1 MASKEFKWLHLTDLH
16 VGQYS
21 MNWLWPNL
29 KSAFIADLERMYKNT
44 GGFDALI
51 FSGDLTQKGSSAEYD
66 TLTSLLLE
74 LYENLDKWGGIPL
87 FFPVPGNHDL
97 VRPDMSDP
105 ESLLIKRW
113 WEEPAVSKKF
123 WQDDNNRYRK
133 HIEKTF
139 ENYTNWL
146 NDLPSRGIKTP
157 VMTAGILPGDRSTK
171 IKLDGLS
178 VGIVGLNSTFLQID
192 GEEFEGKLAMDV
204 RQLLAVTDDNPSAW
218 CAENDINFL
227 VTHHPPAWLEPQTR
241 HAFLQEISPPNRF
254 TAHLYGHMHEAGSTT
269 LSIGG
274 GPSRKSIQGPSIFG
288 LEFLK
293 DETSKR
299 LHGYSAGV
307 ISIDADTANWRLWPR
322 KDHVRSDGARRF
334 IPDYEFA
341 LEDGEEYTNE
351 SLQLVRKD
359 TATTPTSKIT
369 SAEIVVSSIKDAT
382 GNEVVLSR
390 AKYHIPESDQDV
402 FVRLAAQQAC
412 TAAIAIDRIVWICTD
427 WGLGTDGF
435 IYSVARQLNRQNQP
449 FYQIDLGNYESRDE
463 FLAKF
468 PEAHGCSFPDFC
480 RFLVNSEAG
489 FLIFNNASSETEKI
503 VTDVENLGRMVLDF
517 CPQISVLVITR
528 MPPITGK
535 LAHVELMPLDEADTR
550 SYVFKHGLT
559 GDDVK
564 NARDIAEIF
573 RLTDGIPSKIERLI
587 RRLRVVS
594 LHEISTSYGM
604 DSSENAKSREDIP
617 RALTKAV
624 NSIIDS
630 TEDGMQRTALM
641 LKLLCILPYGETLN
655 KIKRFDSQKVF
666 YIDHAEELLDSGLID
681 VRNSMGVMSSNTKN
695 SQVKILVARG
705 PVRDY
710 VRSLLSEREMETLT
724 KRAMGLY
731 FEQQRGT
738 GVWRIRSRD
747 GVSISDDMTTLNNG
761 HELALR
767 SLAKVVSSGQKE
779 KMKASLAL
787 AQVYCGELF
796 SGRHYRNCAVACD
809 SVVSATQSE
818 EAFLKNEVM
827 SIKYLLA
834 KSVRMLGE
842 HGRAQLLLE
851 EIRSHT
857 WSKDFKVSILLN
869 YALCLQSLKDDNAI
883 KVAKELIDL
892 SPKSSSAIQAKSI
905 IVEMSDDE
913 NSDTEL
919 LKLENDAKRRGAV
932 IVRNNLILARAKIES
947 SNPEILDVLK
957 EVRDSSLKL
966 NDSYTAGRASV
977 KIATI
982 MLRRQEGLTN
992 EALNYLVQSYQYFYG
1007 QRFHNLFVEAHK
1019 ALWEVFEKSGD
1030 TANLLS
1036 LFKYSSFIWRLSG
1049 SEEREK
1055 AYIEKLTRS
1064 AVNVLS
1070 TDLRTAD
1077 QDTAY
1082 FVARARSRSALK

>member
-16 VGQYS
+16 VGQHS
-21 MNWLWPNL
+21 MKWLWPNL
-29 KSAFIADLERMYKNT
+29 KSVFIADLERIYKNT

-51 FSGDLTQKGSSAEYD
+51 FSGDLTQKGCVAEYD
-66 TLTSLLLE
+66 TLTSLLQE

-97 VRPDMSDP
+97 VRPDMGDP
-105 ESLLIKRW
+105 ESLLLKRW
-113 WEEPAVSKKF
+113 WEEPTVSAKF
-123 WQDDNNRYRK
+123 WQDSTNRYRQQV
-133 HIEKTF
+133 EKTF

-146 NDLPSRGIKTP
+146 NELPSKGIKTP
-157 VMTAGILPGDRSTK
+157 VMAAGILPGDRSAK
-171 IKLDGLS
+171 IQLDDLS

-192 GEEFEGKLAMDV
+192 GGDFEGKLALDV
-204 RQLLAVTDDNPSAW
+204 RQLLAVTGDNPSAW

-227 VTHHPPAWLEPQTR
+227 VTHHPPAWLEPQAR
-241 HAFLQEISPPNRF
+241 QIFLQEISPPSRF

-269 LSIGG
+269 LSISG
-274 GPSRKSIQGPSIFG
+274 GPYRKSIQGPSIFG

-307 ISIDADTANWRLWPR
+307 ISIDGDSAYWRLWPR
-322 KDHVRSDGARRF
+322 KDHVRTDGARRF

-341 LEDGEEYTNE
+341 LEYGEEYTKE
-351 SLQLVRKD
+351 QLTLVRKD
-359 TATTPTSKIT
+359 TATTPVSKIT
-369 SAEIVVSSIKDAT
+369 STDVVVSSIKDT
-382 GNEVVLSR
+382 PGNEAVLSR
-390 AKYHIPESDQDV
+390 AKYHIPESDQNV

-435 IYSVARQLNRQNQP
+435 IYSVAKQLNRQNQP
-449 FYQIDLGNYESRDE
+449 FYQIDLGNYEDRED

-468 PEAHGCSFPDFC
+468 PETHGCPFPDFC

-503 VTDVENLGRMVLDF
+503 VADVENLGGMVLDF

-528 MPPITGK
+528 MPPTAGK
-535 LAHVELMPLDEADTR
+535 LSHVELVPLDEADTR
-550 SYVFKHGLT
+550 SYIFKHGST
-559 GDDVK
+559 TDEVK

-573 RLTDGIPSKIERLI
+573 RLTDGIPDKIERLI
-587 RRLRVVS
+587 RRLRVVN
-594 LHEISTSYGM
+594 LHDISISYGT
-604 DSSENAKSREDIP
+604 ENVENSKSREEIP

-624 NSIIDS
+624 KTIIDS
-630 TEDGMQRTALM
+630 TDDGTQRTALM

-655 KIKRFDSQKVF
+655 KIKRFDSKKVF
-666 YIDHAEELLDSGLID
+666 YIHHAEELLDLGLID
-681 VRNSMGVMSSNTKN
+681 VRNSMGVMSANTKN
-695 SQVKILVARG
+695 NQIKILVARG

-710 VRSLLSEREMETLT
+710 VRSLLSEREMEALT
-724 KRAMGLY
+724 KRAMELY
-731 FEQQRGT
+731 FEQHRGT

-747 GVSISDDMTTLNNG
+747 GVNISDDMTTLNNG

-767 SLAKVVSSGQKE
+767 SLAKVVSSGHKD

-787 AQVYCGELF
+787 AQVYCGELH
-796 SGRHYRNCAVACD
+796 SGRHYRNCAAACD
-809 SVVSATQSE
+809 SVVSATHSE
-818 EAFLKNEVM
+818 ENFLKNEVM

-834 KSVRMLGE
+834 KSIRMLGE
-842 HGRAQLLLE
+842 HERARLLLE
-851 EIRSHT
+851 ELRSHI
-857 WSKDFKVSILLN
+857 WPKDFNESILLN
-869 YALCLQSLKDDNAI
+869 YALCLQSLKDNDAI

-905 IVEMSDDE
+905 IVEMSNSE
-913 NSDTEL
+913 NSDSEL
-919 LKLENDAKRRGAV
+919 LKLENDAKKRGAV
-932 IVRNNLILARAKIES
+932 TVRNNLILARAKVES
-947 SNPEILDVLK
+947 NNPEILDVLK

-982 MLRRQEGLTN
+982 MSRRQEGLTN

-1007 QRFHNLFVEAHK
+1007 QRFHNLFVDAHK

-1030 TANLLS
+1030 VPNLLS

-1049 SEEREK
+1049 NDEREK
-1055 AYIEKLTRS
+1055 TYIEKLTRS

-1082 FVARARSRSALK
+1082 FVARAKSRPALK